1 VCRRHLI
8 GECCAP
14 PDRVLRTTQP
24 RAIFVMS
31 TVLELNCWIL
41 GDEPQCVFPVKIASS
56 ETVGHLKE
64 AIKDKKKQTF
74 TGIDADLL
82 DLWKVSNLIQHT
94 DNDEFIYLKVDI
106 DLTTDSD
113 PHLLEMI
120 QVNCSAVVHL
130 TRLYL
135 PVMVG
140 RKHGDVL
147 IVASLAAFFI
157 CIWGMGAISLA
168 LYRRV
173 QPVIAPNI
181 PSVPMGPGATP
192 LPPQTTVGGI

>member
-1 VCRRHLI
+1 
-8 GECCAP
+8 
-14 PDRVLRTTQP
+14 
-24 RAIFVMS
+24 MS

-41 GDEPQCVFPVKIASS
+41 GDEPRRVFPVKIANSV
-56 ETVGHLKE
+56 TVGHLKE

-120 QVNCSAVVHL
+120 QVKEDIPHGKELKPWSRLSRSFVDGAEDEHL
-130 TRLYL
+130 HIIVPCPARRYL
-135 PVMVG
+135 PSIIRNG
-140 RKHGDVL
+140 L
-147 IVASLAAFFI
+147 PI
-157 CIWGMGAISLA
+157 
-168 LYRRV
+168 RR
-173 QPVIAPNI
+173 N
-181 PSVPMGPGATP
+181 PSVSAGYRNSK
-192 LPPQTTVGGI
+192 IRS